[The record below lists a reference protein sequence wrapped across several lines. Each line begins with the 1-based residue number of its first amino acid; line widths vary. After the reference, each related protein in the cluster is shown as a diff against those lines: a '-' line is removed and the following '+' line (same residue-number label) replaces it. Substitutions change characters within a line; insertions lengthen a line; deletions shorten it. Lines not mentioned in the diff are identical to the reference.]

1 MNSTD
6 LFPRLPRDL
15 AEKFTLLLAPFAPH
29 LAEELWH
36 ERLRHEKTLAREPW
50 PTWDESLLVE
60 SMIELPVQV
69 NGKLR
74 DKITVPTDADE
85 QAVLAL
91 AESSPKLQPWLNG
104 KQVRKRI
111 YVKQKLVS
119 FVVG

>member
-1 MNSTD
+1 MTSPE
-6 LFPRLPRDL
+6 LFPKIPRDL
-15 AEKFTLLLAPFAPH
+15 ADKFSLLLAPFAPH

-36 ERLRHEKTLAREPW
+36 ENLGHQKTLSREPW
-50 PTWDESLLVE
+50 PKWDESKLAE

-74 DKITVPTDADE
+74 DRITVPADADE
-85 QAVLAL
+85 QSVLAT
-91 AESSPKLQPWLNG
+91 AEASAKLQPWLDG
-104 KQVRKRI
+104 KQIHKRI